1 MKLNGVGQMMS
12 KEMNS
17 IFKIMIK
24 YDLVGGIILS
34 GILYW
39 FMDLEILTI
48 FLLGLLISLINSLAN
63 GFILEYSLSNKKNVI
78 LLLSYFIRIILII
91 TISIPFI
98 KDQDKII
105 AYILGYTSHFG
116 FLSIYWLKKWK
127 EGI

>member
-1 MKLNGVGQMMS
+1 LNGVGQVMS

-24 YDLVGGIILS
+24 YDLVGGIILF
-34 GILYW
+34 GILYY
-39 FMDLEILTI
+39 FLDLEIIAI
-48 FLLGLLISLINSLAN
+48 FLLGLLVSLINSLAN
-63 GFILEYSLSNKKNVI
+63 GLILEYSLNNKKNVI

-105 AYILGYTSHFG
+105 AYVLGYTAHFG
-116 FLSIYWLKKWK
+116 FLFIYWFKKWK

>member
-1 MKLNGVGQMMS
+1 MMS

-24 YDLVGGIILS
+24 YDLVGGIISS
-34 GILYW
+34 GILCY
-39 FMDLEILTI
+39 FLELEILAI
-48 FLLGLLISLINSLAN
+48 FLLGLLVSLINSLAN
-63 GFILEYSLSNKKNVI
+63 GLILEYSLNNKKNVI

-105 AYILGYTSHFG
+105 AYVLGYTAHI
-116 FLSIYWLKKWK
+116 LVKKM
-127 EGI
+127 EGGNLIGTTKTSLFF

>member
-1 MKLNGVGQMMS
+1 MKLNGVGQVMS

-34 GILYW
+34 IILYY
-39 FMDLEILTI
+39 FIDLEIIII
-48 FLLGLLISLINSLAN
+48 FLLGLLVSLINSLAN
-63 GFILEYSLSNKKNVI
+63 GLILEYSLNNKKNVI

-91 TISIPFI
+91 TIAIPFI
-98 KDQDKII
+98 KYQDKII
-105 AYILGYTSHFG
+105 AYILGYTAHFG

>member
-1 MKLNGVGQMMS
+1 MKLNGVGQVMS

-34 GILYW
+34 IILYY
-39 FMDLEILTI
+39 FIDLEIIII
-48 FLLGLLISLINSLAN
+48 FLLGLLVSLINSLAN
-63 GFILEYSLSNKKNVI
+63 GSILEYSLNNKKNVI
-78 LLLSYFIRIILII
+78 LLVSYFIRITLII
-91 TISIPFI
+91 TIAIPFI
-98 KDQDKII
+98 KYQNKII
-105 AYILGYTSHFG
+105 AYILGYTAHFG

>member
-1 MKLNGVGQMMS
+1 MS

-24 YDLVGGIILS
+24 YDLVGGIISS
-34 GILYW
+34 GILCY
-39 FMDLEILTI
+39 FLELEILAI
-48 FLLGLLISLINSLAN
+48 FLLGLLVSLINSLAN
-63 GFILEYSLSNKKNVI
+63 GLILEYSLNNKKNVI

-105 AYILGYTSHFG
+105 AYVLGYTAHFG
-116 FLSIYWLKKWK
+116 FLFIYWFKKWK